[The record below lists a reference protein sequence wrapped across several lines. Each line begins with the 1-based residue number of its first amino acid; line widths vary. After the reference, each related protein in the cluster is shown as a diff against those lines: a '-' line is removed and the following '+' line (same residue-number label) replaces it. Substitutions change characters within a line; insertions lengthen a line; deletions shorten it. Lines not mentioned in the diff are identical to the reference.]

1 MKILVLTSRVPYP
14 PLGGD
19 RLRLFNFVNSL
30 ARKHQITLLALTDNP
45 AEVHAAV
52 PGALRTEVFYLPR
65 LTSYLNSLRGLFS
78 KKPLQVHYYRSRAMR
93 QRLRWLLRAERFDA
107 ILVHL
112 IRMAEYVAGIEDLP
126 KILDL
131 TDALSLSYERSR
143 ALEKERRLSLLNL
156 AQKVERRRMRQ
167 YEIKTLRR
175 FDRNLIISPVDRD
188 FLGRFTSVQNVE
200 IIGPGVDL
208 DHFTNYAGP
217 YDNRQIAFVGKMST
231 FPNKDA
237 ALYFYESI
245 FPLVLQRFPDM
256 NFVIAGIEPPPE
268 ILALG
273 RHPRVKVLGHVP
285 DLRPSLQQSVLSVCP
300 MRTGA
305 GAKNK
310 VLESLALGTPVVA
323 TALGIEGLQLE
334 PGSEVL
340 VADTPETFAAHIARL
355 VEDRNWRTQL
365 SRQGRRRMEESYA
378 WEVVLAKLHELVDA
392 LKKPSDS
399 PENFVHA

>member
-1 MKILVLTSRVPYP
+1 MSSRW
-14 PLGGD
+14 
-19 RLRLFNFVNSL
+19 REN
-30 ARKHQITLLALTDNP
+30 IALTDDP
-45 AEVHAAV
+45 AEVHATV
-52 PGALRTEVFYLPR
+52 PGAQQTEAIYLPR
-65 LTSYLNSLRGLFS
+65 RNSYLNSLRGLFS
-78 KKPLQVHYYRSRAMR
+78 KKPLQIHYYRSRAMR
-93 QRLRWLLRAERFDA
+93 QRLRRLLRTERFDL
-107 ILVHL
+107 IFVHL
-112 IRMAEYVAGIEDLP
+112 IRMAEYVAGIEDVP

-131 TDALSLSYERSR
+131 TDALSLNYERSR
-143 ALEKERRLSLLNL
+143 ALEKERRLSLLSL

-167 YEIKTLRR
+167 YEITSLRR

-208 DHFTNYAGP
+208 DYFSYYAGP
-217 YDNRQIAFVGKMST
+217 YDNRQIAFAGKMST

-245 FPLVLQRFPDM
+245 FPLVLQRFADM

-285 DLRPSLQQSVLSVCP
+285 DLRPYLQQSVLSVCP

-310 VLESLALGTPVVA
+310 VLESLALGTPVAA
-323 TALGIEGLQLE
+323 TALGIEGLELE
-334 PGSEVL
+334 PGREVL

-355 VEDRNWRTQL
+355 VEDPNWRNQL

-392 LKKPSDS
+392 IAGKSKKP
-399 PENFVHA
+399 